1 MKEFYMSEAIKE
13 ANKSLM
19 HGDVPIGCVIVLNDK
34 IIGRGYN
41 TRNNLN
47 SSIGHAEINAIND
60 ANKTLNN
67 WVLEDCELYV
77 TIEPCQMC
85 SGAIIQSR
93 IKKVY
98 FGAPDYKAGCVVS
111 LYNLF
116 DDTRFNHQVE
126 YEHGILEEECSNL
139 VKNFFKDLRRRKK

>member
-1 MKEFYMSEAIKE
+1 MNEFFMNEAIKE
-13 ANKSLM
+13 AKKSLEF
-19 HGDVPIGCVIVLNDK
+19 GDVPIGCVIVK
-34 IIGRGYN
+34 SGEIIARGHN
-41 TRNNLN
+41 TRNNLQ
-47 SSIGHAEINAIND
+47 STIGHAEINAIKQ
-60 ANKTLNN
+60 ANEVTNN
-67 WVLEDCELYV
+67 WVLDDCELYV

-116 DDTRFNHQVE
+116 DDERFNHQVE
-126 YEHGILEEECSNL
+126 YEHGILADECSSL
-139 VKNFFKDLRRRKK
+139 MKDFFKNLRRNR